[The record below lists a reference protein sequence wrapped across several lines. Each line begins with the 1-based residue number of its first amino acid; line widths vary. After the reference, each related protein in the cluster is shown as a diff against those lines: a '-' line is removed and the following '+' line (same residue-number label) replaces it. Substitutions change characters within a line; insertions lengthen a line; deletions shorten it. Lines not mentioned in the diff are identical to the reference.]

1 MKKIAIFI
9 GLKIAE
15 IVGVILLVK
24 VAWFLDKLLAE
35 WLYYSVFKCT
45 EQMDIRDYF
54 VMGVWV
60 PFFGSC
66 LLGALGYAC
75 YLFIK
80 MNWELAEDIMRKFR
94 NR

>member
-24 VAWFLDKLLAE
+24 VAWVWDKLLAE
-35 WLYYSVFKCT
+35 WLYYSFFKCI
-45 EQMDIRDYF
+45 EPINGMDYF
-54 VMGVWV
+54 MYGIIAPLIGLSILILVVI
-60 PFFGSC
+60 F
-66 LLGALGYAC
+66 C
-75 YLFIK
+75 YSFIK

-94 NR
+94 G